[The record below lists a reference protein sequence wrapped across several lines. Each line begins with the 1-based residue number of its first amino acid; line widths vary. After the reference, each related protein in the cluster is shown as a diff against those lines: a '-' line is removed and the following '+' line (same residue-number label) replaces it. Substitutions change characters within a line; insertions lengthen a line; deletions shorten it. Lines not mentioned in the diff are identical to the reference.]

1 MSSYQEQK
9 VELFYLSIMI
19 HPILLCTQNY
29 GICTAFVKP
38 ANQNFSFLVVHFC
51 SAQKTERK
59 QYKNT
64 LSTPFCSVC
73 IFSFNIYFSTRTSL
87 LFSIMVID
95 KKGKNL
101 LERII
106 INRKTLTRYDPR
118 RNHASQQFQ
127 EKCPPE
133 KCLPKKCPPE
143 NIALENWPRENCPS
157 GKLTPSKLHSGKL
170 PPENFPLPPMN
181 IFLNF
186 LFL

>member
-19 HPILLCTQNY
+19 HPILLSTQNY

-95 KKGKNL
+95 KKSKNL

-106 INRKTLTRYDPR
+106 INRKTLTIYDPR
-118 RNHASQQFQ
+118 RNHTSQQFQ
-127 EKCPPE
+127 EKCPRE

-143 NIALENWPRENCPS
+143 NVLLEICPRENCPS
-157 GKLTPSKLHSGKL
+157 GKVAPANCI
-170 PPENFPLPPMN
+170 PENFPRKICPSSP
-181 IFLNF
+181 
-186 LFL
+186 

>member
-1 MSSYQEQK
+1 MSSYQERK
-9 VELFYLSIMI
+9 AKLFYLSIMI
-19 HPILLCTQNY
+19 HPILLCTQKY

-95 KKGKNL
+95 KKSKNL
-101 LERII
+101 L
-106 INRKTLTRYDPR
+106 YDPR
-118 RNHASQQFQ
+118 RNHTPQQFQ
-127 EKCPPE
+127 EKCPRE
-133 KCLPKKCPPE
+133 KCLLKKCPPE
-143 NIALENWPRENCPS
+143 NVALENWPRENCLS
-157 GKLTPSKLHSGKL
+157 GKLAPSKLHPGKL
-170 PPENFPLPPMN
+170 PPKNCPFLPMK

-186 LFL
+186 LFLWKFSIK

>member
-19 HPILLCTQNY
+19 HPILLSTQNY

-38 ANQNFSFLVVHFC
+38 ANQNFSFLVVHFW

-87 LFSIMVID
+87 LFSILVID

-106 INRKTLTRYDPR
+106 INRKTLTIYDPR

-133 KCLPKKCPPE
+133 KCLPKKCLPE

-157 GKLTPSKLHSGKL
+157 GKLAPPSCTL
-170 PPENFPLPPMN
+170 ENFPRKISPSPP
-181 IFLNF
+181 
-186 LFL
+186 